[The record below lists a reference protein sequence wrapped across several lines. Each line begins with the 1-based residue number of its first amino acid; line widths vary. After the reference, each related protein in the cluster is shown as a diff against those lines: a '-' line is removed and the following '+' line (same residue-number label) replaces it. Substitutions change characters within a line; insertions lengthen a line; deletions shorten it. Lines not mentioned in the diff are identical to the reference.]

1 MTTTT
6 SPSVRARI
14 ARGTRVG
21 VAALF
26 GLFYAYYLFDAIRS
40 LIELPAQYELV
51 GLSRAD
57 APWALLVLGVVIPVV
72 VFLAALIVGRR
83 RSVGSQALIYL
94 VGLGAVACLGLGVIA
109 LG

>member
-1 MTTTT
+1 MTNTS

-14 ARGTRVG
+14 AKGTT
-21 VAALF
+21 VAVAVVF
-26 GLFYAYYLFDAIRS
+26 GLFYAYFLFDAIRS
-40 LIELPAQYELV
+40 LVELPAQYEQV
-51 GLSRAD
+51 GLGREN
-57 APWALLVLGVVIPVV
+57 APWSLLVTGVIIPVV

-83 RSVGSQALIYL
+83 RSVGSQAIIYL